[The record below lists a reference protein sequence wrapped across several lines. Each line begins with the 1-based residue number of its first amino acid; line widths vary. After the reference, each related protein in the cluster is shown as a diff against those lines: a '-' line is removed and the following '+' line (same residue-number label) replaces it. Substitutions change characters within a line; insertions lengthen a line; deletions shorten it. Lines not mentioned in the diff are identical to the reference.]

1 MSIRNSLTVVVAFCL
16 GIVCSHGQDRPW
28 VFRGKTLPGP
38 VPKVSTVAG
47 GVVIF
52 DRVALR
58 SIDHAATLDTV
69 TGIRGEF
76 CDFVDF
82 AGGITFAVTYDL
94 TERKAWAHYSQ
105 GGNSWL
111 TIDSMMNV
119 ARPTSLVAAPTEWFM
134 ATEVGSTIYRIGE
147 TNSTI
152 KGPAPDPI
160 RQMVLIGTTLAVNVA
175 GKQISSTTD
184 FGQSWSTIPLPGVG
198 PLHVLD
204 GTLYAASAQGVKKV
218 DLTAGSVSDVGIWD
232 LKTGTAP
239 ATLDLES
246 YLGNLLTIAVDTAY
260 QMFRLDPSNGTWTPL
275 AYPLPCRKAIESPS
289 LLSIE
294 AGWAIAAINVIEGN
308 KDTSG
313 IYAYDL
319 NDFTSVNDG
328 DAAAAHLD
336 NIVLTSQV
344 TEIEMGEGIV
354 SCQLIDLSGRS
365 ITCFP
370 ASATGRVRFDA
381 AGLVPGA
388 YVLVSHGTRT
398 PRMCR
403 VLIP

>member
-1 MSIRNSLTVVVAFCL
+1 MMSI
-16 GIVCSHGQDRPW
+16 
-28 VFRGKTLPGP
+28 
-38 VPKVSTVAG
+38 
-47 GVVIF
+47 
-52 DRVALR
+52 
-58 SIDHAATLDTV
+58 
-69 TGIRGEF
+69 
-76 CDFVDF
+76 
-82 AGGITFAVTYDL
+82 
-94 TERKAWAHYSQ
+94 
-105 GGNSWL
+105 
-111 TIDSMMNV
+111 
-119 ARPTSLVAAPTEWFM
+119 ARPTSLVATPTEWFM
-134 ATEVGSTIYRIGE
+134 STEVGSTIYRIGE

-152 KGPAPDPI
+152 KGPSPDPI

-184 FGQSWSTIPLPGVG
+184 FGLSWSTIPLPGVG
-198 PLHVLD
+198 PLHVLN

-218 DLTAGSVSDVGIWD
+218 DLTAGSISDVGIWD

-260 QMFRLDPSNGTWTPL
+260 QMFRLDPVDGTWTPL
-275 AYPLPCRKAIESPS
+275 AYPLPCRKAIESSS

-319 NDFTSVNDG
+319 NDFTSVNDV

-344 TEIEMGEGIV
+344 TEIYMGEGIV

-365 ITCFP
+365 INCFE
-370 ASATGRVRFDA
+370 ASASGRVRFDA